1 MALTI
6 PFLFL
11 SLYFLQKLYLR
22 TSRQIRFLD
31 LEAKSPLYTHF
42 VETLDGLIHIRAFR
56 WQDSFLARH
65 HERLDASQRPY
76 YLMFCIQRWL
86 NLALGFLVG
95 AMAVVVIALAIAI
108 RSATGSG
115 QLGVALNSVL
125 ALDSNFQY
133 LMQWWT
139 TLETSLGAIA
149 RTRDFERDTPCEDKP
164 EQETAT
170 PAADWASSGQIE
182 LEDVSATYGYA
193 PVQPSTHSKAD
204 QNQNQ

>member
-6 PFLFL
+6 PLLLL

-42 VETLDGLIHIRAFR
+42 VETLDGLMHIRAFR

-76 YLMFCIQRWL
+76 YLMYCIQRWL
-86 NLALGFLVG
+86 NLALGLLVG
-95 AMAVVVIALAIAI
+95 AMAVVVIALAITV
-108 RSATGSG
+108 RNATGSG

-125 ALDSNFQY
+125 ALDKNFQY
-133 LMQWWT
+133 LMVWWT
-139 TLETSLGAIA
+139 TLETSLGAIS
-149 RTRDFERDTPCEDKP
+149 RTRDFERDTPSEDQP
-164 EQETAT
+164 ERES
-170 PAADWASSGQIE
+170 AAPSANWPSEGHLK
-182 LEDVSATYGYA
+182 LENVSAAYGY
-193 PVQPSTHSKAD
+193 
-204 QNQNQ
+204 